1 MIFQRLHGRESYAGT
16 GIGLALAKK
25 IVEFHGG
32 RIWLDTTPRE
42 EPGTVDPVHSSRRRH
57 RRTDDPAGAAVTEPE
72 ARIINV
78 LLVEDDPG
86 DVLMTREAFDEYLHN
101 RLDVVTDGAAA
112 LSYLRREA
120 PYADAPRP
128 DLILLDLNLPRRD
141 GREVLQEVKDDPDL
155 RHIPVIVLTT
165 SQAEEDVLR
174 SYQLHANAYV
184 TKPVDFEGFIEAIKQ
199 IDHFFVSVV
208 QLPRAVP
215 ATDRRYAGRGAA
227 AADT

>member
-1 MIFQRLHGRESYAGT
+1 MSTPEPR
-16 GIGLALAKK
+16 
-25 IVEFHGG
+25 IV
-32 RIWLDTTPRE
+32 
-42 EPGTVDPVHSSRRRH
+42 
-57 RRTDDPAGAAVTEPE
+57 
-72 ARIINV
+72 NV

-101 RLDVVTDGAAA
+101 RLDVVTDGAEA
-112 LSYLRREA
+112 LAYLRRED
-120 PYADAPRP
+120 PYADVPRP

-141 GREVLQEVKDDPDL
+141 GREVLKEVKDDPAL

-208 QLPRAVP
+208 QLPN
-215 ATDRRYAGRGAA
+215 GRTGA
-227 AADT
+227 